1 MQAKRF
7 RRSRAGLS
15 DLVGSLLTVA
25 ITIIAG
31 AAVFG
36 YVNSQAGVSENI
48 YGQSIGNTL
57 NFLAEK
63 FVIVDMNY
71 SGNGN
76 SLSIWL
82 YNTGNINLR
91 VVQVL
96 VYNSSK
102 SFYMLYNATT
112 VKSLSGTSCSA
123 SSSGLESP
131 LLYNPT
137 QQSSPQPGSINLAP
151 GYITIL
157 KLTIPSGCSVS
168 FVKGVTYYVNLLG
181 LYGNEVIYYQ
191 TR

>member
-1 MQAKRF
+1 MKKGNQRQ
-7 RRSRAGLS
+7 RGIS
-15 DLVGSLLTVA
+15 DLVGALLTVA

-31 AAVFG
+31 VAVFSF
-36 YVNSQAGVSENI
+36 VNSQAGVSENI
-48 YGQSIGNTL
+48 YGQSVGNTVS
-57 NFLAEK
+57 FLAEK
-63 FVIVDMNY
+63 FIIVDINY
-71 SGNGN
+71 SNNGN

-157 KLTIPSGCSVS
+157 KLTIPSTCSVS
-168 FVKGVTYYVNLLG
+168 FVKGVTYYVNVLG
-181 LYGNEVIYYQ
+181 LYGNTVIYYQ